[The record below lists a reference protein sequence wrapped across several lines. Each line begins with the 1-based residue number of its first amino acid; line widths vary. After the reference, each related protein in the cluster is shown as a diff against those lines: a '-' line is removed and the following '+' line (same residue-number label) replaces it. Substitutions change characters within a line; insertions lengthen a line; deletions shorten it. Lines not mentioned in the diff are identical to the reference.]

1 MLLNDFLKT
10 RNQSIVSQPVETSAI
25 PQSNTGENNNE
36 VRVNERGNSF
46 ADELKTLIAGKSAV
60 QFSNHAIKRLESREI
75 DVRENDTLG
84 RLNKG
89 VELAAQKG
97 CGQSLILIDNTA
109 YIVSVENNKVITTV
123 SQADLKENVF
133 TNIDSTVIV

>member
-1 MLLNDFLKT
+1 MLLNEFLKT
-10 RNQSIVSQPVETSAI
+10 RNQSIISQPVETSAVS
-25 PQSNTGENNNE
+25 QTNTEPK
-36 VRVNERGNSF
+36 VNERGNSF
-46 ADELKTLIAGKSAV
+46 ADELKTLIAGKSNV

-75 DVRENDTLG
+75 DVSTNDTLE

-97 CGQSLILIDNTA
+97 CGQSLILIDNAA
-109 YIVSVENNKVITTV
+109 YIVSVANNKVITTI

>member
-1 MLLNDFLKT
+1 MLLSEFLQA
-10 RNQSIVSQPVETSAI
+10 RNQSIINQPVES
-25 PQSNTGENNNE
+25 GKNNIVGTE
-36 VRVNERGNSF
+36 VNSPKVNEKGNSF
-46 ADELKTLIAGKSAV
+46 ADELRTMLSGKSQV

-75 DVRENDTLG
+75 DVTENDALE

-97 CGQSLILIDNTA
+97 CGQSLILVDGTA
-109 YIVSVENNKVITTV
+109 YIVSVANNKVITTV

>member
-1 MLLNDFLKT
+1 MLLNEFLKT
-10 RNQSIVSQPVETSAI
+10 RNQGIVSQPVETSAT
-25 PQSNTGENNNE
+25 PQVGNND

-75 DVRENDTLG
+75 DVTENDTLQ

-89 VELAAQKG
+89 VELASQKG

>member
-25 PQSNTGENNNE
+25 PQSSTGENNTE

-75 DVRENDTLG
+75 DVRENDTLE

>member
-1 MLLNDFLKT
+1 MLLSEFLQT
-10 RNQSIVSQPVETSAI
+10 RNQSIVSQPVESGS
-25 PQSNTGENNNE
+25 Q
-36 VRVNERGNSF
+36 VRNDTTPKVNSSGKSF
-46 ADELKTLIAGKSAV
+46 ADELRTMLESSSQV

-75 DVRENDTLG
+75 DVTENDRLE
-84 RLNKG
+84 RLNRG

-97 CGQSLILIDNTA
+97 CGQSLILVDSTA

-123 SQADLKENVF
+123 SQNDLKENVF

>member
-25 PQSNTGENNNE
+25 PQSNIGENNNE

-75 DVRENDTLG
+75 DVRENDTLE

>member
-1 MLLNDFLKT
+1 MLLSEFLQA
-10 RNQSIVSQPVETSAI
+10 RNQSIINQPVEI
-25 PQSNTGENNNE
+25 GKNNIVGTE
-36 VRVNERGNSF
+36 VNSQKVNEKGNSF
-46 ADELKTLIAGKSAV
+46 ADELRTMLSGKSQV

-75 DVRENDTLG
+75 DVTENDALE

-97 CGQSLILIDNTA
+97 CGQSLILVDGTA
-109 YIVSVENNKVITTV
+109 YIVSVANNKVITTV

>member
-1 MLLNDFLKT
+1 MLLGEFLQT
-10 RNQSIVSQPVETSAI
+10 RNQSIVSQPIENGSQVRNDNTPKVNTS
-25 PQSNTGENNNE
+25 
-36 VRVNERGNSF
+36 GNSF
-46 ADELKTLIAGKSAV
+46 ADELRTMLESSSQV

-75 DVRENDTLG
+75 DVTENDTLE
-84 RLNKG
+84 RLNRG

-97 CGQSLILIDNTA
+97 CGQSLILVDSTA

-123 SQADLKENVF
+123 SQSDLKENVF

>member
-1 MLLNDFLKT
+1 MLLNEFLKT
-10 RNQSIVSQPVETSAI
+10 RNQGIVSQPVETSAI
-25 PQSNTGENNNE
+25 PQSNNNE
-36 VRVNERGNSF
+36 ARVNERGNSF
-46 ADELKTLIAGKSAV
+46 ADELKALIAGKSAV

-75 DVRENDTLG
+75 DVMENDTLQ

-89 VELAAQKG
+89 VELASQKG

>member
-1 MLLNDFLKT
+1 MLLSEFLQA
-10 RNQSIVSQPVETSAI
+10 RNQSIINQPVES
-25 PQSNTGENNNE
+25 GKNNIVSTE
-36 VRVNERGNSF
+36 VNSPKVNEKGNSF
-46 ADELKTLIAGKSAV
+46 ADELRTMLSGKSQV

-75 DVRENDTLG
+75 DVTENDALE

-97 CGQSLILIDNTA
+97 CGQSLILVDGTA
-109 YIVSVENNKVITTV
+109 YIVSVANNKVITTV

>member
-1 MLLNDFLKT
+1 MLLNEFLKT
-10 RNQSIVSQPVETSAI
+10 RNQGIVSQPVETSAI
-25 PQSNTGENNNE
+25 PQSNNE

-75 DVRENDTLG
+75 DVTENDTLQ

-89 VELAAQKG
+89 VELASQKG

>member
-1 MLLNDFLKT
+1 MLLSEFLQA
-10 RNQSIVSQPVETSAI
+10 RNQSIVSQPIESGS
-25 PQSNTGENNNE
+25 Q
-36 VRVNERGNSF
+36 VRKDTAPKVNSSGNSF
-46 ADELKTLIAGKSAV
+46 ADELRTMLESNSQV

-75 DVRENDTLG
+75 DVTENDRLE
-84 RLNKG
+84 RLNRG

-97 CGQSLILIDNTA
+97 CGQSLILVDSTA

-123 SQADLKENVF
+123 SQNDLKENVF

>member
-1 MLLNDFLKT
+1 MLLSEFLQA
-10 RNQSIVSQPVETSAI
+10 RNQSIINQPVES
-25 PQSNTGENNNE
+25 GKNNIVSTE
-36 VRVNERGNSF
+36 VNSPKVNEKGNSF
-46 ADELKTLIAGKSAV
+46 ADELRTMLSGKSQV
-60 QFSNHAIKRLESREI
+60 RFSNHAIKRLESREI
-75 DVRENDTLG
+75 DVTENDALE

-97 CGQSLILIDNTA
+97 CGQSLILVDGTA
-109 YIVSVENNKVITTV
+109 YIVSVANNKVITTV

>member
-1 MLLNDFLKT
+1 MLLGEFLQT
-10 RNQSIVSQPVETSAI
+10 RNQSIVSQPIENGSQVRNDNTPKVNTS
-25 PQSNTGENNNE
+25 
-36 VRVNERGNSF
+36 GNSF
-46 ADELKTLIAGKSAV
+46 ADELRTMLESSSQV

-75 DVRENDTLG
+75 DVTENDTLE
-84 RLNKG
+84 RLNRG

-97 CGQSLILIDNTA
+97 CGQSLILVDSTA
-109 YIVSVENNKVITTV
+109 YIVSVDNNKVITTV

>member
-1 MLLNDFLKT
+1 MLLSEFLQA
-10 RNQSIVSQPVETSAI
+10 RNQSIINQPVES
-25 PQSNTGENNNE
+25 GKNNIVGTE
-36 VRVNERGNSF
+36 VNSQKVNEKGNSF
-46 ADELKTLIAGKSAV
+46 ADELRTMLSGKSQV

-75 DVRENDTLG
+75 DVTENDALE

-97 CGQSLILIDNTA
+97 CGQSLILVDGTA
-109 YIVSVENNKVITTV
+109 YIVSVANNKVITTV

>member
-1 MLLNDFLKT
+1 MLLNEFLKT
-10 RNQSIVSQPVETSAI
+10 RNQGIVSQPVETSAI
-25 PQSNTGENNNE
+25 PQSNNNE
-36 VRVNERGNSF
+36 ARVNERGNSF

-60 QFSNHAIKRLESREI
+60 QFSNHAIKRVESREI
-75 DVRENDTLG
+75 DVTENDTLQKI
-84 RLNKG
+84 NKG
-89 VELAAQKG
+89 VELTSQKG

>member
-1 MLLNDFLKT
+1 MLLGEFLQA
-10 RNQSIVSQPVETSAI
+10 RSQSIVSQPIENGSQVR
-25 PQSNTGENNNE
+25 SNDTP
-36 VRVNERGNSF
+36 RVNSSGNSF
-46 ADELKTLIAGKSAV
+46 ADELRSMLESSSQV

-75 DVRENDTLG
+75 DVTENDRLE
-84 RLNKG
+84 RLNRG

-97 CGQSLILIDNTA
+97 CGQSLILVDSTA

-123 SQADLKENVF
+123 SQDDLKENVF

>member
-1 MLLNDFLKT
+1 MLLNEFLQA
-10 RNQSIVSQPVETSAI
+10 RNQSIISQPVETSVK
-25 PQSNTGENNNE
+25 PQTNSSPRLNADGK
-36 VRVNERGNSF
+36 SF
-46 ADELKTLIAGKSAV
+46 ADELKTLIAGKSQV

-75 DVRENDTLG
+75 DVTENDTLE

-97 CGQSLILIDNTA
+97 CGRSLVLIDSTA

-123 SQADLKENVF
+123 SQADLKQNVF

>member
-1 MLLNDFLKT
+1 MLLGEFLQT
-10 RNQSIVSQPVETSAI
+10 RNQSIVSQPVENGSQVRNDST
-25 PQSNTGENNNE
+25 P
-36 VRVNERGNSF
+36 RVNSSGNSF
-46 ADELKTLIAGKSAV
+46 ADELRSMLESSSQV

-75 DVRENDTLG
+75 DVTENDRLE
-84 RLNKG
+84 RLNRG

-97 CGQSLILIDNTA
+97 CGQSLILVDSTA

-123 SQADLKENVF
+123 SQDDLKENVF

>member
-1 MLLNDFLKT
+1 MLLSEFLQT
-10 RNQSIVSQPVETSAI
+10 RNQSIINQPVENVNV
-25 PQSNTGENNNE
+25 SNSNKDNLPK
-36 VRVNERGNSF
+36 VNDKGNSF
-46 ADELKTLIAGKSAV
+46 EEELRTMLSGKSQV
-60 QFSNHAIKRLESREI
+60 QFSNHAIKRLESRDI
-75 DVRENDTLG
+75 DVTENGALE

-97 CGQSLILIDNTA
+97 CGQSLILVDGTA
-109 YIVSVENNKVITTV
+109 YIVSVSNNKVITTV

>member
-1 MLLNDFLKT
+1 MLLSEFLKT
-10 RNQSIVSQPVETSAI
+10 RNQSIVSQPIENGSQVRSDNI
-25 PQSNTGENNNE
+25 PK
-36 VRVNERGNSF
+36 VNSSGNSF
-46 ADELKTLIAGKSAV
+46 ADELRSMLESSSQV

-75 DVRENDTLG
+75 DVTENDRLE
-84 RLNKG
+84 RLNRG

-97 CGQSLILIDNTA
+97 CGQSLILVDSTA

-123 SQADLKENVF
+123 SQDDLKENVF

>member
-1 MLLNDFLKT
+1 MLLSEFLQA
-10 RNQSIVSQPVETSAI
+10 RNQSIINRPVENVQGSISA
-25 PQSNTGENNNE
+25 E
-36 VRVNERGNSF
+36 VDSQKVNEQGNSF
-46 ADELKTLIAGKSAV
+46 SEELRAMLIGKSQV

-75 DVRENDTLG
+75 DVTENDALE

-97 CGQSLILIDNTA
+97 CDRSLILVDKTA
-109 YIVSVENNKVITTV
+109 YIVSVANNKVITTV
-123 SQADLKENVF
+123 SQADLKENIF

>member
-1 MLLNDFLKT
+1 MLLNEFLKT
-10 RNQSIVSQPVETSAI
+10 RNQGIVSQPVETSAI
-25 PQSNTGENNNE
+25 PQSNNNGNE
-36 VRVNERGNSF
+36 AKVNERGNSF
-46 ADELKTLIAGKSAV
+46 ADELRTLIAGKSAV

-75 DVRENDTLG
+75 DVTENDTLQ

-89 VELAAQKG
+89 VELASQKG

-109 YIVSVENNKVITTV
+109 YIVSVDNNKVITTV

>member
-1 MLLNDFLKT
+1 MLLGEFLQT
-10 RNQSIVSQPVETSAI
+10 RNQSILSQPLENGSQVRTD
-25 PQSNTGENNNE
+25 NTPK
-36 VRVNERGNSF
+36 VNSSGNSF
-46 ADELKTLIAGKSAV
+46 AEELRTMLESSSQV

-75 DVRENDTLG
+75 DVTENDTLE

-97 CGQSLILIDNTA
+97 CGQSLILVDSTA
-109 YIVSVENNKVITTV
+109 YIVSVANNKVITTV
-123 SQADLKENVF
+123 SQNDLKENVF

>member
-1 MLLNDFLKT
+1 MLLSEFLQT
-10 RNQSIVSQPVETSAI
+10 RNQSIINQPVESGKNNIVGTEA
-25 PQSNTGENNNE
+25 NTP
-36 VRVNERGNSF
+36 RVNEKGNSF
-46 ADELKTLIAGKSAV
+46 ADELRTMLSGKSQV

-75 DVRENDTLG
+75 DVTENDALE

-97 CGQSLILIDNTA
+97 CGQSLILIDGTA
-109 YIVSVENNKVITTV
+109 YIVSVANNKVITTV

>member
-1 MLLNDFLKT
+1 MLLSEFLQT
-10 RNQSIVSQPVETSAI
+10 RNQSIINQPVENVSVSNS
-25 PQSNTGENNNE
+25 PQTNLPK
-36 VRVNERGNSF
+36 VNDKGNSF
-46 ADELKTLIAGKSAV
+46 EEELRTMLSDKSRV
-60 QFSNHAIKRLESREI
+60 GFSNHAIKRLESREI
-75 DVRENDTLG
+75 DVTENDALE

-97 CGQSLILIDNTA
+97 CGQSLILVDGTA
-109 YIVSVENNKVITTV
+109 YIVSVANNKVITTV